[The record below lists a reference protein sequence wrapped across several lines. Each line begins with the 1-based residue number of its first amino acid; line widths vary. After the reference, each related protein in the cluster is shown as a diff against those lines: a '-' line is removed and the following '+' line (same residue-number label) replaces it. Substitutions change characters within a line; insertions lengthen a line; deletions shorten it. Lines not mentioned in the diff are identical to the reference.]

1 MLIQKENTLRGNRG
15 PEIEESE
22 DSWDDLAT
30 QYQHMIEVLRWS
42 VEVKCVDLAAEV
54 SILLSFRLLL
64 CEEYV
69 EIAHWIY
76 IYGRKN
82 V

>member
-1 MLIQKENTLRGNRG
+1 MVLR
-15 PEIEESE
+15 EESE
-22 DSWDDLAT
+22 GCWDDLAT
-30 QYQHMIEVLRWS
+30 QYQHIIEVLRWS

-54 SILLSFRLLL
+54 SILLLFRLPL

-69 EIAHWIY
+69 ETAHRIY
-76 IYGRKN
+76 MYVGKS

>member
-1 MLIQKENTLRGNRG
+1 MLIQKENTLRGNCG

-22 DSWDDLAT
+22 DSGDDLAT
-30 QYQHMIEVLRWS
+30 QYQHMIKMLQWS
-42 VEVKCVDLAAEV
+42 VEVRRVDLAAEV
-54 SILLSFRLLL
+54 SILLLFRLPL

-69 EIAHWIY
+69 ETAHRIY
-76 IYGRKN
+76 MYVGKS